1 MLVKTYAAAVNGLQ
15 VNTVTVETSV
25 ETGQQLILTGLGDEA
40 VRESQSRIRVALKY
54 CNLRF
59 PSRSITINLSPAN
72 LRKEGSGFDLP
83 MAIAL
88 LAGDEK
94 LPPDHLEEYMMMGEL
109 GLDGSL
115 KPIIGALP
123 IAIKAREEGFK
134 GIILPKENSHEA
146 AVVNNLDVYGMTSL
160 TEVIQ
165 FLSGNDNGNG
175 LREAP
180 EHQLERKNGNGKFRP
195 LVIDTRK
202 IFYEQQYNFDLDFAD
217 VKGQENVKRALEVA
231 AAGGHNMIMIGPPG
245 SGKSMMAK
253 RLPSILPPLSLAESL
268 ETTKIYSVAG
278 KMAPGQSLISQR
290 PFRSPHHTITQT
302 ALVGGGTNP
311 SPGEI
316 SLAHNGVLF
325 ADELPEFNKQTL
337 EVLRQPLEDRKITI
351 ARAKYTTDY
360 PCSFMFVASANP
372 CPCGYY
378 GDPTH
383 DCICTPGQRARYM
396 SKISGPLMDRIDIQC
411 EITPVPFKD
420 LSQVKE
426 GEPSS
431 AIRERVIRA
440 RKIQEERFA
449 NETEPTPNPSLK
461 EREQGNGKERIHCN
475 AQMTEKMI
483 HKYAEPDEE
492 GMEMLRVAMERFSLS
507 ARAYSRILKVARTI
521 ADLAGSENVQSAH
534 IAEAI
539 GYRILDRGDWAE
551 R

>member
-165 FLSGNDNGNG
+165 FLSGNWNDMSLRDYDTRASSLRYGASSSYDTAQAPTIRPAGYDNGKGEENVNGNDNGNG

-180 EHQLERKNGNGKFRP
+180 KHQLERKNGTSNLK
-195 LVIDTRK
+195 
-202 IFYEQQYNFDLDFAD
+202 QYMN
-217 VKGQENVKRALEVA
+217 
-231 AAGGHNMIMIGPPG
+231 
-245 SGKSMMAK
+245 
-253 RLPSILPPLSLAESL
+253 RLSDYL
-268 ETTKIYSVAG
+268 
-278 KMAPGQSLISQR
+278 
-290 PFRSPHHTITQT
+290 F
-302 ALVGGGTNP
+302 
-311 SPGEI
+311 
-316 SLAHNGVLF
+316 VL
-325 ADELPEFNKQTL
+325 
-337 EVLRQPLEDRKITI
+337 
-351 ARAKYTTDY
+351 
-360 PCSFMFVASANP
+360 
-372 CPCGYY
+372 
-378 GDPTH
+378 
-383 DCICTPGQRARYM
+383 
-396 SKISGPLMDRIDIQC
+396 
-411 EITPVPFKD
+411 
-420 LSQVKE
+420 
-426 GEPSS
+426 
-431 AIRERVIRA
+431 A
-440 RKIQEERFA
+440 RKI
-449 NETEPTPNPSLK
+449 NII
-461 EREQGNGKERIHCN
+461 NGKE
-475 AQMTEKMI
+475 EKTWQNTC
-483 HKYAEPDEE
+483 K
-492 GMEMLRVAMERFSLS
+492 
-507 ARAYSRILKVARTI
+507 
-521 ADLAGSENVQSAH
+521 
-534 IAEAI
+534 
-539 GYRILDRGDWAE
+539 
-551 R
+551 